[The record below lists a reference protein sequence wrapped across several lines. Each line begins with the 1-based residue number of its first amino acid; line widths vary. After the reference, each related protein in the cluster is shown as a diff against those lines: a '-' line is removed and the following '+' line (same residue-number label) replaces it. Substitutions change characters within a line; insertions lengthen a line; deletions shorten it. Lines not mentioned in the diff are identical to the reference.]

1 MIGVS
6 FMGEVGEEM
15 MTERYNISSFF
26 YLLTS
31 TWWPKRTLMDPPESS
46 TFSPSEVLTI
56 SVGILTRNVWIS
68 PNQSTMARRRPTL
81 QAAGV
86 EFNQELGLWFGHQ
99 SGHAVHDLNPPFGFT
114 VRVWEEAR
122 NGVTAEYDR
131 QNCPFGDHTLL
142 GNKLRG
148 HSNLERCKNRWMVT
162 CRDVSGTPCKFQKF
176 YLNICVINKRNTCTE
191 SVWDSYFTP
200 SHCLKRQSGSLEIEY
215 LDRTVTLWPDFCD
228 SLPYFFFVIFYEKYI
243 QEVCVEEEWLTV
255 SVADSVNQRVGFL
268 QDTVAPRRKV
278 VFCL

>member
-31 TWWPKRTLMDPPESS
+31 IWWPKRTLMDPPESS

-56 SVGILTRNVWIS
+56 SVGILTRNVWIR
-68 PNQSTMARRRPTL
+68 PDQSTMARRRPTL

-86 EFNQELGLWFGHQ
+86 EFNEELGLWFGHQ

-122 NGVTAEYDR
+122 NGVTAEY
-131 QNCPFGDHTLL
+131 
-142 GNKLRG
+142 
-148 HSNLERCKNRWMVT
+148 NR
-162 CRDVSGTPCKFQKF
+162 RNGRSAITPCLETNCEATPTSKDAKTGEWSLVVMSVVHPVNLKTLFK
-176 YLNICVINKRNTCTE
+176 YLC
-191 SVWDSYFTP
+191 Y
-200 SHCLKRQSGSLEIEY
+200 
-215 LDRTVTLWPDFCD
+215 
-228 SLPYFFFVIFYEKYI
+228 
-243 QEVCVEEEWLTV
+243 
-255 SVADSVNQRVGFL
+255 
-268 QDTVAPRRKV
+268 
-278 VFCL
+278 